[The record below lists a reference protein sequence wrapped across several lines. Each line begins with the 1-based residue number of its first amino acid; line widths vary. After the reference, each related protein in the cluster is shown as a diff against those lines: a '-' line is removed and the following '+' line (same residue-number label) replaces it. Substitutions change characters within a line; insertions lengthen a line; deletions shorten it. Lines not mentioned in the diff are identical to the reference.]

1 MALLKI
7 SEELR
12 RINPDVFLSTTVGT
26 WPSPFRLNFID
37 CTWRTGSSD
46 VNRIGK
52 GSNREQYITYRDAAC
67 YRIIVQQAP
76 LYPLNSIMH
85 HGIVPGTEFQGYR
98 TSDARTYAE
107 GKAQEP
113 EAGDGDFLSDT
124 TKHHVDFPVNN
135 DLRKDIR
142 MLLGAGANLQEL
154 YLTPAMM
161 NERAWDDVAEAV
173 RWSRRFADV
182 TADTHWVGGDPEKLE
197 VYGYCSW
204 RKDRGATLALRNP
217 DDQPRSITL
226 SAAIFEPTE
235 KGSISLG
242 SSYADQRIKNITLPE
257 DGTVTISLEPFEV
270 LVFDTRFDGAPAA
283 QSEKK

>member
-52 GSNREQYITYRDAAC
+52 GSNLEQYITYRDAAC

-113 EAGDGDFLSDT
+113 EAGDGDFLADT
-124 TKHHVDFPVNN
+124 TKHHADFPVNN

-142 MLLGAGANLQEL
+142 MLPGAGANLQEL

-173 RWSRRFADV
+173 RRSRRFADV

-204 RKDRGATLALRNP
+204 REDRGATLALRNP